1 MYISSVM
8 YLLSILGYRIAL
20 LLMYLRLFGV
30 NDRFRYA
37 TWTVLF
43 FVTGYLFSNLIT
55 LIFGCTPI
63 TKYWNID
70 EPGHCIVLVQA
81 DYAYGSMN
89 VASDVL
95 MFLLPLPMVWQLRL
109 SPREKLGL
117 VFVFMSGI
125 AYATYSIQPNPTLA
139 NGEELT
145 SPAATA
151 SSPPSAS
158 PSWSKISTPS
168 TQHGW
173 THGPSS

>member
-37 TWTVLF
+37 TWAVLF

-89 VASDVL
+89 VASDIL

-125 AYATYSIQPNPTLA
+125 AYATTQSNFT
-139 NGEELT
+139 NGQTNHLT
-145 SPAATA
+145 ATA
-151 SSPPSAS
+151 S
-158 PSWSKISTPS
+158 
-168 TQHGW
+168 
-173 THGPSS
+173 